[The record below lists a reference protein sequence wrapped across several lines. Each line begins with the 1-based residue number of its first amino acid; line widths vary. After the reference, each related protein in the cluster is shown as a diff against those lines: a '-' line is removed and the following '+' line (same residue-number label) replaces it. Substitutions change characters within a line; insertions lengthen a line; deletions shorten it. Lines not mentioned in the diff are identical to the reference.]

1 MTKVLKIAGLTL
13 AILLEWLLIL
23 VIVLAFAIRSSWVQT
38 YLANQATSYLSKELH
53 AKVQIGAVDIVLFRY
68 IDLKDIYLED
78 PDKKPVL
85 ALKHLYLGLD
95 KFKLLQNQLLID
107 KIRLYGGK
115 IYLSRAAKDGKYNF
129 AFLEDYFS
137 SDTPSQST
145 DFEVQLSELSM
156 ERMYFSYHD
165 FRKDTLDFGLDYD
178 HLALQSLRL
187 KATQI
192 QTKGDGFKCQI
203 KQLQFIDRSGFEL
216 SNLKAAASFSEK
228 GLLLRRATIQTPK
241 STIQIPKL
249 ALRTHTSLD
258 FNDFDDRVVF
268 DGILAPSK
276 INLHDIAYFA
286 PDIRGMD

>member
-38 YLANQATSYLSKELH
+38 YLADQATSYLSKELH

-228 GLLLRRATIQTPK
+228 GLLLR
-241 STIQIPKL
+241 
-249 ALRTHTSLD
+249 
-258 FNDFDDRVVF
+258 
-268 DGILAPSK
+268 
-276 INLHDIAYFA
+276 
-286 PDIRGMD
+286 